1 MSQGIARIAA
11 AAILFGWT
19 LLVLP
24 TGSQAVGADDELRAA
39 ASWTIPTADDVRS
52 QVDAWL
58 AERSIDDATRDRI
71 EAIWAAP
78 AERETASDGDL
89 LERFA
94 VTVSLV
100 DARFVEV
107 VALCR
112 TVPAA
117 TSVRQ
122 FDVLDDESLS
132 PLVRSNLRLY
142 YGRWLAQHAFYDES
156 LELLTGLAPE
166 DVIDPTSLLFYQ
178 SVAHH
183 RLLDKEK
190 CLPTLARLM
199 ENEPELPRRYK
210 TVAKLMEAD
219 LKPLETDSLDEI
231 ARLMQDVQRRLG
243 FGRAG
248 QVVRK
253 QEDDVI
259 AKLDKL
265 IEQIEQ
271 QQQQQQQSSG
281 NSGSM
286 NPSTPM
292 QDSNPGGQRGP
303 GNVDPR
309 RIGNGSGWG
318 DLPARERE
326 AALQEISKDLPSHYR
341 DVIEAYFRRIARE
354 GSP

>member
-1 MSQGIARIAA
+1 M
-11 AAILFGWT
+11 
-19 LLVLP
+19 
-24 TGSQAVGADDELRAA
+24 RA
-39 ASWTIPTADDVRS
+39 
-52 QVDAWL
+52 
-58 AERSIDDATRDRI
+58 
-71 EAIWAAP
+71 
-78 AERETASDGDL
+78 
-89 LERFA
+89 
-94 VTVSLV
+94 
-100 DARFVEV
+100 
-107 VALCR
+107 
-112 TVPAA
+112 
-117 TSVRQ
+117 

-156 LELLTGLAPE
+156 LEMLTGLAPE

>member
-1 MSQGIARIAA
+1 
-11 AAILFGWT
+11 
-19 LLVLP
+19 
-24 TGSQAVGADDELRAA
+24 
-39 ASWTIPTADDVRS
+39 
-52 QVDAWL
+52 
-58 AERSIDDATRDRI
+58 
-71 EAIWAAP
+71 
-78 AERETASDGDL
+78 
-89 LERFA
+89 
-94 VTVSLV
+94 
-100 DARFVEV
+100 
-107 VALCR
+107 
-112 TVPAA
+112 
-117 TSVRQ
+117 
-122 FDVLDDESLS
+122 
-132 PLVRSNLRLY
+132 
-142 YGRWLAQHAFYDES
+142 
-156 LELLTGLAPE
+156 
-166 DVIDPTSLLFYQ
+166 
-178 SVAHH
+178 
-183 RLLDKEK
+183 
-190 CLPTLARLM
+190 
-199 ENEPELPRRYK
+199 
-210 TVAKLMEAD
+210 
-219 LKPLETDSLDEI
+219 LETDSLDEI